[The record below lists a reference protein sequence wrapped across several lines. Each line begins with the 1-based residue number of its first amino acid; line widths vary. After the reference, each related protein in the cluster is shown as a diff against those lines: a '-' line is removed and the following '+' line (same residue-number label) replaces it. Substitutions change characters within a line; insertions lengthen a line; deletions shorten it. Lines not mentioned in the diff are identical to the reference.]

1 MHRRIVQLL
10 LFLAVFLLA
19 NLPLAHAR
27 TPPTVV
33 PPTCGSA
40 VVADL
45 FPAIASGKAPS
56 PLRNVYSSVTIDLL
70 VAYTPAVV
78 TRVGSE
84 AATIE
89 EIKSIV
95 AFANQVHEN
104 SGTGVH
110 FSLVFIHPLTTD
122 ADGTFLTDLNAAA
135 SLDGVWDELL
145 TLRDDYHADMVSVV
159 VPGTQG
165 GTLCGLAYTNGLSG
179 SFGGSVPYMYSIVS
193 VAPAC
198 SPVTLAHEL
207 GHNLGSQHDEA
218 SAASAGW
225 QSYSFGYA
233 FTGASRQRWHTVMA
247 ITADREIPFFSSP
260 SLSFDGVS
268 IGDSADADNARSVAL
283 AAPEVAAYYASLNGE
298 DLSAS
303 APAEPDL
310 VALSVKKVR
319 GGTRLRITA
328 RVTTAGS
335 PSAYRSAALYWSRGK
350 RGTQTLGAIGRTNS
364 RGEISSTITSRLLPT
379 IFYQGC
385 LFGSAAVPVC
395 SARVSVVRAAR

>member
-1 MHRRIVQLL
+1 MDLS
-10 LFLAVFLLA
+10 AA
-19 NLPLAHAR
+19 AAG

-33 PPTCGSA
+33 PPSCRDGIIADVHTA
-40 VVADL
+40 VV
-45 FPAIASGKAPS
+45 FSRERPAP
-56 PLRNVYSSVTIDLL
+56 REVYSSVNIDLL

-78 TRVGSE
+78 ARVGSE
-84 AATIE
+84 AATLD

-95 AFANQVHEN
+95 AFANQTHEN
-104 SGTGVH
+104 SGTGIH
-110 FSLVFIHPLTTD
+110 FSLVFIYPLTTD

-135 SLDGVWDELL
+135 SADGVWDELL

-165 GTLCGLAYTNGLSG
+165 GTLCGLAYTNGLAGNFAS
-179 SFGGSVPYMYSIVS
+179 SIPYMYSVVS

-218 SAASAGW
+218 SAASSGW

-260 SLSFDGVS
+260 GITFDGVA
-268 IGDSADADNARSVAL
+268 IGDSEDADNARSIAL
-283 AAPEVAAYYASLNGE
+283 AAPEVAAYYASLEGE
-298 DLSAS
+298 DLSVT
-303 APAEPDL
+303 APPEPDQ
-310 VALSVKKVR
+310 VTLSVKKVSR
-319 GGTRLRITA
+319 GTRLRITA

-350 RGTQTLGAIGRTNS
+350 RGTQTLGAIGRTS
-364 RGEISSTITSRLLPT
+364 ARGEISSKITSRLLPN
-379 IFYQGC
+379 IYYQGC
-385 LFGSAAVPVC
+385 LFGSAATPVC
-395 SARVSVVRAAR
+395 SSRVNVVRAAR